1 MSDGAEANKSRW
13 LLFLEWI
20 KNPTTLFTALGI
32 VIFGVLAYGIYS
44 AGGVFL
50 KSLQAPETARGLIT
64 FLVAFTTVAIALI
77 LVLYALL
84 SSGGSQDLKD
94 RFGFGKEILTSLIG
108 VLGTI
113 LGFYFGSSTQPTAE
127 EALKPELS
135 RAQALQVAS
144 AFISNEQPKKGE
156 RMMLSSFVS
165 GGTPPYIY
173 SISFIPSNI
182 LNPVVNRT
190 SPDGVIKE
198 EINIPDTIQ
207 KDTEVTFQIAI
218 KDSTGKLATYDD
230 KTKKFLIKPQ

>member
-1 MSDGAEANKSRW
+1 MSNGAEVNKSRR
-13 LLFLEWI
+13 LQFLEWI
-20 KNPTTLFTALGI
+20 KNPTTLFAALGI
-32 VIFGVLAYGIYS
+32 VIFVVLAYGIYS

-50 KSLQAPETARGLIT
+50 KSLQAPEAARGLIT

-84 SSGGSQDLKD
+84 SGGGSQDLKD

-127 EALKPELS
+127 EAINSELS
-135 RAQALQVAS
+135 KAQGLQVAS

-156 RMMLSSFVS
+156 QMMLSSFVS
-165 GGTPPYIY
+165 GGKPPYIY
-173 SISFIPSNI
+173 SISFIPPNI

-207 KDTEVTFQIAI
+207 KDTEVTFQIVI